1 MELKN
6 KIMETLHYTS
16 KSKIEIKN
24 SYLSSKEKIK
34 SLRSLMSKNKIGAYL
49 IPRADCFQ
57 GEFISENDNRLK
69 WITNF
74 SGSAGLCI
82 VTMKCI
88 VLFVDGRYSIQ
99 AKIEAGD
106 NFKIKSFGCLNIF
119 YTILCFLYFF
129 IIFFSCLF
137 IGFHLSLINSSKASC
152 RNSCIAFL
160 NNNTIL
166 FLPCD

>member
-1 MELKN
+1 
-6 KIMETLHYTS
+6 METLQYTS

-82 VTMKCI
+82 VTMKRI
-88 VLFVDGRYSIQ
+88 VLFVDGRYTIQ
-99 AKIEAGD
+99 AEVEKNNPQIL
-106 NFKIKSFGCLNIF
+106 IKKLEKKTIYNWLKKNIF
-119 YTILCFLYFF
+119 VFNK
-129 IIFFSCLF
+129 
-137 IGFHLSLINSSKASC
+137 IGFDPWLHTVNEINDYK
-152 RNSCIAFL
+152 NFNPDKL
-160 NNNTIL
+160 T
-166 FLPCD
+166 

>member
-1 MELKN
+1 
-6 KIMETLHYTS
+6 METLQYTS
-16 KSKIEIKN
+16 KSKIEIRN

-82 VTMKCI
+82 VTIKSI
-88 VLFVDGRYSIQ
+88 VLFVDGRYTIQ
-99 AKIEAGD
+99 AEVEKNNPQIL
-106 NFKIKSFGCLNIF
+106 IKKLEKK
-119 YTILCFLYFF
+119 TINNAYNQIKFL
-129 IIFFSCLF
+129 
-137 IGFHLSLINSSKASC
+137 K
-152 RNSCIAFL
+152 
-160 NNNTIL
+160 
-166 FLPCD
+166 